1 MALCFHSFG
10 QRGNREENCL
20 LQKYEQCA
28 VFDTTAS
35 QVKIKILNFKKYL
48 KNHKKVKLGFEG
60 HKKYYTMNAQ
70 GACIS
75 WVKGHLAYIFLENEL
90 MCTIPL
96 KGLSDT
102 KRGIVWCIEL
112 WL

>member
-1 MALCFHSFG
+1 
-10 QRGNREENCL
+10 
-20 LQKYEQCA
+20 
-28 VFDTTAS
+28 
-35 QVKIKILNFKKYL
+35 
-48 KNHKKVKLGFEG
+48 
-60 HKKYYTMNAQ
+60 MNAQ
-70 GACIS
+70 GECIS

-96 KGLSDT
+96 KGSPDT